1 MESIVYV
8 ESRLRH
14 TRAQIEAKKN
24 SVDALRQKQTQYRRA
39 PPTPTQ
45 KQPTSNRSDAASPSL
60 LHRRRRDLTQLLP
73 TTPDMICKKLEFYIK
88 RQFETQKFISGAEVS
103 QVKQLIDRLPEKH
116 DKQQTHRMANALLHQ
131 VRQMRKPQAC
141 VFRILE
147 TAEYKDIE
155 AFTSKQK
162 QVIEQ
167 LTERKDTLELNI
179 REAESALI
187 QRIRQV
193 HVDPVVQSAV
203 AYVFD
208 CSASYFY

>member
-1 MESIVYV
+1 MERIVSV

-24 SVDALRQKQTQYRRA
+24 SVEALRQRQAQYRSA
-39 PPTPTQ
+39 PPTPSQ
-45 KQPTSNRSDAASPSL
+45 KQPPSNRSDAASPSM

-88 RQFETQKFISGAEVS
+88 RQFEMQKFISGAEIS
-103 QVKQLIDRLPEKH
+103 QIKQLIDRLPEKH

-131 VRQMRKPQAC
+131 VKQLRKPQAC
-141 VFRILE
+141 TFHILE
-147 TAEYKDIE
+147 TTEYKDIE
-155 AFTSKQK
+155 TFASKQK
-162 QVIEQ
+162 QDIKQ
-167 LTERKDTLELNI
+167 LTERKDELELNM

-208 CSASYFY
+208 CSVSCFY